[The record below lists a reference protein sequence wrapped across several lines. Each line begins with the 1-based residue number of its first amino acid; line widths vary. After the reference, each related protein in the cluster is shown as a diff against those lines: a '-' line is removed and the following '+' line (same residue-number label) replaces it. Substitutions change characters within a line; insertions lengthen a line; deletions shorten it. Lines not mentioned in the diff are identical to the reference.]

1 MVQLGV
7 SYDHVARILNCTKL
21 TITRLIQRYRV
32 TGRTADRPRSVRPRI
47 TTANEDRILHL
58 LTYSSLRRHLQRLA
72 VYMSSVVTLYV
83 VDYGSM
89 GSGTIDHSEGRHWWG
104 NIDFDVYVGHVSFN
118 VGNIFSGE
126 SGFQLFRVDG
136 GNRIYRRAREKTA
149 PWCVRRLYRLV
160 VDLYLWPTADRR
172 YCHWRYIN
180 QV

>member
-1 MVQLGV
+1 M

-21 TITRLIQRYRV
+21 TITRLIERYRV
-32 TGRTADRPRSVRPRI
+32 TGRTADRPQSIFPATQQPTRTAI
-47 TTANEDRILHL
+47 TASN
-58 LTYSSLRRHLQRLA
+58 TYVTDSSLRRRLQRLA
-72 VYMSSVVTLYV
+72 VYMSSVVTLYI

-160 VDLYLWPTADRR
+160 VDLYLWPTADKR